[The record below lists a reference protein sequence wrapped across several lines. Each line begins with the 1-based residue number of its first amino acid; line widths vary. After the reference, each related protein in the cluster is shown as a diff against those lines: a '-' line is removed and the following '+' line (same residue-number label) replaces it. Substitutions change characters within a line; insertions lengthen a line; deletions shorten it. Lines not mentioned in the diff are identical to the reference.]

1 MESILTDENIQ
12 SAVEQVRKN
21 KGAPGIDGMTT
32 DQLMQHMK
40 EHWHELRRQ
49 LVEGTYRPQP
59 VRRVGIPKPSGGVR
73 ELGIPTVVDRAIQY
87 AILQALTPVFDP
99 GFSEHSYG
107 FRPGR
112 RAWDAVIKERGY
124 VEQGHEWVVDMDIA
138 SFFDRINHDMLMARV
153 ARKVKDKRL
162 LRLIRRYLQ
171 AGVMVNGVV
180 REHEEGTPQGGP
192 LSPLLANVFLDD
204 LDRELERRGHRF
216 VRYADD
222 CNIYVKSKRAGDRV
236 LSSVRRFVEE
246 RMRLKL
252 NEGKTAVD
260 KATKRKFL
268 GFSLYGSERYGYRIR
283 LAAEAKKRFRQ
294 EIYSFTD
301 RNRSVATGERIQR
314 INEYAAGW
322 MAYFQLVE
330 TPSVIGELDAWMRR
344 RLRACLW
351 NQWKSVGTRLRN
363 LRSLG
368 VEGRQ
373 AFHLANARKGPW
385 RMASTLGIVLT
396 NEYWSRQGL
405 LSLLESYNR
414 LRQSG
419 RTAVYRTV
427 RTVV

>member
-1 MESILTDENIQ
+1 
-12 SAVEQVRKN
+12 
-21 KGAPGIDGMTT
+21 
-32 DQLMQHMK
+32 
-40 EHWHELRRQ
+40 
-49 LVEGTYRPQP
+49 
-59 VRRVGIPKPSGGVR
+59 
-73 ELGIPTVVDRAIQY
+73 
-87 AILQALTPVFDP
+87 VFDP